1 MASRLFWRSRDSSS
15 GNANQLGRT
24 EIVGARLCR
33 TICDHPLK
41 LLLIYC
47 RCLFSERPGLSFGP
61 ASILISQLGPSCFC
75 KEKAICM
82 MKWQQI
88 KHRNIKETRWRSG
101 RASYWFTFLSFFYL
115 LKEYLS
121 FSDSVLRYAGSL
133 CANSSCMFNFS
144 NSFVLRQS
152 QFFSSPADYEL
163 DKFPQPIRMLFS
175 GLQKL
180 SLAQLKPHLK
190 NLPHVESLTG
200 RF

>member
-15 GNANQLGRT
+15 GNANQQGHMK
-24 EIVGARLCR
+24 IVEAHLCR

-88 KHRNIKETRWRSG
+88 KHRNVKETRWRSG
-101 RASYWFTFLSFFYL
+101 QASLWFTFSHSFTFWRSICLFLITFCIMQAVYVPTVAACFI
-115 LKEYLS
+115 
-121 FSDSVLRYAGSL
+121 FSTLFFHNAISVLQA
-133 CANSSCMFNFS
+133 
-144 NSFVLRQS
+144 
-152 QFFSSPADYEL
+152 
-163 DKFPQPIRMLFS
+163 
-175 GLQKL
+175 
-180 SLAQLKPHLK
+180 
-190 NLPHVESLTG
+190 
-200 RF
+200 